1 MTVLTIG
8 CIIILMIVA
17 LNFIWESWKAR
28 QEWSGLAKFWHDSCC
43 DVEIENLLLKYELS
57 KYKRPRDAQGRFIKD
72 GS

>member
-17 LNFIWESWKAR
+17 LNFIWEWYRAHEALDQVIPTIAR
-28 QEWSGLAKFWHDSCC
+28 LALRSEHFEK
-43 DVEIENLLLKYELS
+43 ELRKYER
-57 KYKRPRDAQGRFIKD
+57 KRNSRGRFIKG

>member
-17 LNFIWESWKAR
+17 LNFIWEAERAR
-28 QEWSGLAKFWHDSCC
+28 FDLRFSRAMNW
-43 DVEIENLLLKYELS
+43 LLHEHLQSTVLELQ
-57 KYKRPRDAQGRFIKD
+57 KYKRPRDAQGRFIKG